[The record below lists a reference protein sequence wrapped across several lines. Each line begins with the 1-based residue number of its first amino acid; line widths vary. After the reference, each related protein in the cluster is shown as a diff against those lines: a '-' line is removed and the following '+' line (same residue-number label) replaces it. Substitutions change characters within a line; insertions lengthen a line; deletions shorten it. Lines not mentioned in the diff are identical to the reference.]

1 MDSLKI
7 EFDPIIRNEQAL
19 RKLVPGYPKIM
30 DKRLQSEL
38 DRYCL
43 ELISLSTVAVVGF
56 GDDSTSMK
64 IVATQLIV
72 VLSPTILSLDVPA
85 PPIAETGTIAASIY
99 FLIPG
104 VGHSLRVNGEIR
116 TKSGSCMLTVR
127 CAYLHCARA
136 AARAGLWDGCGKL
149 DTDSINVESAFIK
162 ACPYLLIKTL
172 NKKYETELSP
182 RGDCEG
188 FVQDLGGGKLFIP
201 ERPGNKVAVSM
212 RNIIANENIELLM
225 LIPGSDAFMT
235 VFGKAYLSA
244 NPELL
249 SKCSVNGK
257 RPKLGIVIEI
267 TQSLIRG
274 SDTINS
280 KTLWSKDKHIEAG
293 HVTRFPKALSVH
305 MNGSGVLGKAAAPII
320 GAVVKNDMNNLY

>member
-1 MDSLKI
+1 MDSRHI
-7 EFDPIIRNEQAL
+7 EFDPIIGNEQAL

-30 DKRLQSEL
+30 DKRLQPEL

-43 ELISLSTVAVVGF
+43 ELISLSRLAVIGF
-56 GDDSTSMK
+56 GDDSTSMQV
-64 IVATQLIV
+64 VATQSIV
-72 VLSPTILSLDVPA
+72 VLNPTTLSLRVRI
-85 PPIAETGTIAASIY
+85 PPIAETGTIAASLY

-116 TKSGSCMLTVR
+116 TKSGSCTLTIR

-136 AARAGLWDGCGKL
+136 AARAGLWNDSGRL
-149 DTDSINVESAFIK
+149 DTAPINVASAFIK
-162 ACPYLLIKTL
+162 ACPYLLIKTV
-172 NKKYETELSP
+172 NKNYETELSP
-182 RGDCEG
+182 RGDYEG
-188 FVQDLGGGKLFIP
+188 FVRNLGGGKLFIP

-235 VFGKAYLSA
+235 VRGKAYLSA